1 MKQPVMW
8 IDHWITVLPD
18 SIEDEIRI
26 WIEDLPRDRIGSLMD
41 AIARAGETAV
51 AAGSTSASPSND
63 DAPVNEV
70 SDTTPDASTV
80 ETVETVES
88 GSNVSGSNVD
98 GETEMPGG
106 EEVAPAN
113 SGNGEV
119 EEDTPPSPPST
130 NAAGRRD
137 WTPKEDAVVRAAPS
151 PAVAYKMYFDAF
163 PHIERSK
170 SSIKSR
176 WYRLVRWADED
187 GDRMLPPPDLDHSGL
202 RYGTRVVITG
212 DGEFAGETGVVKRVN
227 GDTNEVLVAID
238 GAPDMVWM
246 PVYAVNIDGDGL

>member
-1 MKQPVMW
+1 MNTNDPVMW
-8 IDHWITVLPD
+8 IDHWITILPD

-26 WIEDLPRDRIGSLMD
+26 WIEGLSRDRIGSLLNT
-41 AIARAGETAV
+41 IVRAGE
-51 AAGSTSASPSND
+51 AAIAASSPLLPSIDNISVD
-63 DAPVNEV
+63 TV
-70 SDTTPDASTV
+70 SDTTPDVSTV
-80 ETVETVES
+80 ETVETVETDP
-88 GSNVSGSNVD
+88 NTC

-119 EEDTPPSPPST
+119 EGDTPPSPPST
-130 NAAGRRD
+130 NATGRRD

-187 GDRMLPPPDLDHSGL
+187 GDRILPPPDLDHSGL

>member
-26 WIEDLPRDRIGSLMD
+26 WIEDLPRDRIGSLLNT
-41 AIARAGETAV
+41 IVRAGE
-51 AAGSTSASPSND
+51 AAIAASSPLLPSIDNISVD
-63 DAPVNEV
+63 TV
-70 SDTTPDASTV
+70 SDTTPDVSTV
-80 ETVETVES
+80 ETVETVETDP
-88 GSNVSGSNVD
+88 NTC
-98 GETEMPGG
+98 GETETPGG
-106 EEVAPAN
+106 EEVASDS

-151 PAVAYKMYFDAF
+151 PAVAYKAYYDEF
-163 PHIERSK
+163 PHIKRSK

-187 GDRMLPPPDLDHSGL
+187 GDRILPPPDLDHSGL

>member
-26 WIEDLPRDRIGSLMD
+26 WIEDLPRDRIGSLLNT
-41 AIARAGETAV
+41 IVRAGE
-51 AAGSTSASPSND
+51 AAIAASSPLLPSIDNISVD
-63 DAPVNEV
+63 TV
-70 SDTTPDASTV
+70 SDTTPDVSTV
-80 ETVETVES
+80 ETVETVETDP
-88 GSNVSGSNVD
+88 NTC
-98 GETEMPGG
+98 GETETPGG
-106 EEVAPAN
+106 EEVASDS

-151 PAVAYKMYFDAF
+151 PAVAYKMYYDAF
-163 PHIERSK
+163 PHIKRSK

-187 GDRMLPPPDLDHSGL
+187 GDRILPPPDLDHSGL